1 MMNSIC
7 FTSYVLFLIVSMA
20 IAFIPVNNMRYSF
33 NKLSLSMEQK
43 GIVTMYTKNTCPF
56 CKEAKKLLTEKY
68 ELEITEVDVMGAKQ
82 EDILQQMRQFSGGR
96 NTVPQI
102 FFNSEYLGGNDD
114 VQGLE
119 SEGLLAEKVEK
130 VKSTEVTMMM
140 DHWYHPWY

>member
-1 MMNSIC
+1 MISIYLI
-7 FTSYVLFLIVSMA
+7 SYVLVLIISMTT
-20 IAFIPVNNMRYSF
+20 AFVPINNMKYLS

-43 GIVTMYTKNTCPF
+43 GIVTMYTKDTCPF
-56 CKEAKKLLTEKY
+56 CKEAKKLLSEKY
-68 ELEITEVDVMGAKQ
+68 ELEITEVDVMGENQ

-119 SEGLLAEKVEK
+119 TDGLLAEKVEK

>member
-1 MMNSIC
+1 MISIYLI
-7 FTSYVLFLIVSMA
+7 SYVLVLIISMTT
-20 IAFIPVNNMRYSF
+20 AFVPINNMKYSS

-43 GIVTMYTKNTCPF
+43 GIVTMYTKDTCPF
-56 CKEAKKLLTEKY
+56 CKEAKKLLSEKY
-68 ELEITEVDVMGAKQ
+68 ELEITEVDVMGENQ

-119 SEGLLAEKVEK
+119 TDGLLAEKVEK